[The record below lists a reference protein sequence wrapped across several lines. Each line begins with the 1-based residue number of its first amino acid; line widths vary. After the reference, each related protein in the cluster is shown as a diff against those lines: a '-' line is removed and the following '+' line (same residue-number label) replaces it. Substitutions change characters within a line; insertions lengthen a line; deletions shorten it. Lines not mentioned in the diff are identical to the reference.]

1 MIADVEPGARVW
13 LLAMQGEQILITGAT
28 GTVGGQVVR
37 VLLAEGV
44 PFRALVRDRA
54 KASVLSGAGVE
65 VGELESNAIEA
76 AAGAGVRHVVKLS
89 TAGVTQDG
97 SGGAAV
103 PRQYPLHRRSEER
116 LRGSGLAFTDLRPGP
131 FMQNTLS
138 FAPSIA
144 AEGVFRGAWGDGAMG
159 YIDVRDVA
167 T

>member
-1 MIADVEPGARVW
+1 MGRSASTPG
-13 LLAMQGEQILITGAT
+13 
-28 GTVGGQVVR
+28 GGQWR
-37 VLLAEGV
+37 RRE
-44 PFRALVRDRA
+44 RDRA

-65 VGELESNAIEA
+65 VVESDYDHPDGLVTAFAGTTRLFLVSPLVPRLDELESNAIEA
-76 AAGAGVRHVVKLS
+76 AARAGVRHVVKLS

-131 FMQNTLS
+131 FMQSTLS